1 MDNLIKELVEDF
13 KKQEK
18 KIEKESEK
26 RNKENKIA
34 VKVNKKGDVEVMA
47 VYGSESALLST
58 ICLILEEMSKYSKNS
73 AEHMAM
79 MVLTGLKMKDEIND

>member
-1 MDNLIKELVEDF
+1 MDNLIKELVEEF

-18 KIEKESEK
+18 KIGHESEK

-58 ICLILEEMSKYSKNS
+58 ICLIFKEMSKYSENS

-79 MVLTGLKMKDEIND
+79 IVLSALKTEKEKND

>member
-1 MDNLIKELVEDF
+1 MDNLIKELVEEF

-26 RNKENKIA
+26 RNEENKIA

-58 ICLILEEMSKYSKNS
+58 ICLILKEMSKYSENS

-79 MVLTGLKMKDEIND
+79 IILTTLEMEKKMHE